1 MNSNDETKQI
11 INLNNCIM
19 KQFTLKSLMLLLLLL
34 IGGGSYAW
42 GEDFV
47 KVTSAPDSWE
57 GSYLFVYETGNVCFD
72 GSLTNLDVVRNTKK
86 VTIKDGVIAATDEL
100 KACCFTVTAD
110 SQNKGW
116 YQIKSASKFYI
127 AGTVKTNKKSNG
139 LASTDQEA
147 KASNYLNRFE
157 FDGKAVSVYSQ
168 SNDGETVL
176 RFNKAKDQQRF
187 RYFKSGQE
195 PIALYKLSSTATLIS
210 IAVSGTPTKTTYEE
224 GEAFDPTGLVVTG
237 TYDDGTKKE
246 ITDGIVWV
254 KDPEILKLG
263 TTSVD
268 VYASVGNIDSDVY
281 TVEGITVKEKATLIG
296 IEANG
301 TPDDFWKGDKFN
313 KNGITVTALWSDG
326 SESDV
331 TEQCQFTEPDMTT
344 AGKKTVTVTYE
355 NKTCTYDIEVKTIEN
370 TKETAYTVSKAIAL
384 IKAGKDL
391 ATQVYV
397 KGVVSEIVTKY
408 NPDFGNVSFNVS
420 VDGSVE
426 GEQFQFY
433 RTQKDAENTYTED
446 PKIEVGAT
454 VVGYGTLFLYKD
466 NYEFAAGNYLVEY
479 NAPVEK
485 VLKSIAIS
493 GEATKTTYKEG
504 EAFDPTGLV
513 VTATYDDESTKV
525 VTDDVTW
532 TFDPATLILGTTEVN
547 VTATYGEK
555 TASKTVAVT
564 VTEVQ
569 KYNVTWNVNGKVYTE
584 GAPTTEVV
592 EGEKLG
598 TLPTAPASIGG
609 LVFMGWTNEAVT
621 SQEAAPAVLFT
632 SAADAPAVTAD
643 VTYYAVFAAQ
653 AGAGWARVTALS
665 DITEG
670 SYVIKNDGFI
680 LPNSNTN
687 KSPQK
692 VTAPSITDN
701 VITGE
706 VDESMVWQ
714 FVSTGASNQF
724 YIKNAAG
731 DYLYVIDKSQGIR
744 VADTDTPD
752 KWTFE
757 ENGEGYFSMKD
768 ANSNRYCA
776 TYKAGEDWRSYNSKD
791 YGNYANGGKLE
802 LYRNDISYSNYTTT
816 VETNSLTLRA
826 FDGKNYFATFSC
838 DKAVKFVDA
847 TVFTVDVE
855 NGTISLNEIA
865 SKQVPANTG
874 VLLRS
879 AKESDVFTY
888 IESAPAIEG
897 TNLLKP
903 ASEQMTEGFKFYKLA
918 YDNYTEKTGLGF
930 YWGAENGG
938 AYTVKPGLAYL
949 AVPEEQAAN
958 VKGFSFDGTQTGI
971 NGVEATTAKGAIYN
985 LNGQRVEKAQRGIYI
1000 QNGKKFIVK

>member
-1 MNSNDETKQI
+1 
-11 INLNNCIM
+11 
-19 KQFTLKSLMLLLLLL
+19 MLLLLLL

-42 GEDFV
+42 GETKTYQHVFNAKPSTGNGVALSGIQWNIDAANLNGYNSQNYAGV
-47 KVTSAPDSWE
+47 QIGTSKKDGSITLTSSADWNYKNATKITAVRLWLNLGGTSVTPSVTIGGKTAVSDGTKVVKNSKAGNDWTKATKVTFTPAEDGNTGVVVIKVSSVNAGYICAMEIDCEDGAPAA
-57 GSYLFVYETGNVCFD
+57 N
-72 GSLTNLDVVRNTKK
+72 LT
-86 VTIKDGVIAATDEL
+86 
-100 KACCFTVTAD
+100 
-110 SQNKGW
+110 
-116 YQIKSASKFYI
+116 
-127 AGTVKTNKKSNG
+127 
-139 LASTDQEA
+139 
-147 KASNYLNRFE
+147 
-157 FDGKAVSVYSQ
+157 
-168 SNDGETVL
+168 
-176 RFNKAKDQQRF
+176 
-187 RYFKSGQE
+187 
-195 PIALYKLSSTATLIS
+195 S

-246 ITDGIVWV
+246 ITNGIVWE
-254 KDPEILKLG
+254 KDPEILELG

-296 IEANG
+296 IEATKG

-313 KNGITVTALWSDG
+313 KNGITITARWSDG

-355 NKTCTYDIEVKTIEN
+355 NKECTYEIEVKTIEN
-370 TKETAYTVSKAIAL
+370 TKEKAYTVSEAIAL

-408 NPDFGNVSFNVS
+408 NPDYGNVSFNVS
-420 VDGSVE
+420 ADGSVE

-454 VVGYGTLFLYKD
+454 VIGYGTLFLYKD

-479 NAPVEK
+479 NAPMEK

-493 GEATKTTYKEG
+493 GEATKATYFEG
-504 EAFDPTGLV
+504 ETFDPTGLV

-525 VTDDVTW
+525 VTDDVKWACT
-532 TFDPATLILGTTEVN
+532 PETLTPGITEVN

-564 VTEVQ
+564 VIEVQ

-592 EGEKLG
+592 EGEKLS

-632 SAADAPAVTAD
+632 SAADAPAVTAN

-653 AGAGWARVTALS
+653 TGTGWIRVTELS

-680 LPNSNTN
+680 LPNSKTD

-706 VDESMVWQ
+706 VGESMVWQ
-714 FVSTGASNQF
+714 FVSTGVSNQF
-724 YIKNAAG
+724 YIKNASG
-731 DYLYVIDKSQGIR
+731 DYLYVIKGESQGLR
-744 VADTDTPD
+744 VADTPD
-752 KWTFE
+752 EWTFE
-757 ENGEGYFSMKD
+757 ENGEGCFSMRD
-768 ANSNRYCA
+768 AKGNRYCA
-776 TYKAGEDWRSYNSKD
+776 TYKDGKDWRSYVDKD
-791 YGNYANGGKLE
+791 FRNYANDGKLE

-816 VETNSLTLRA
+816 VETNSLILRA
-826 FDGKNYFATFSC
+826 FDGKNYFATFSS

-847 TVFTVDVE
+847 TVYAVGVNDDRLILTEVE
-855 NGTISLNEIA
+855 

-874 VLLRS
+874 VLLKS
-879 AKESDVFTY
+879 AGTEATY
-888 IESAPAIEG
+888 SVIGSAPAIEN
-897 TNLLKP
+897 NLLC
-903 ASEQMTEGFKFYKLA
+903 ASVEEGQTTAADGTTEGYSFFKLSYNQA
-918 YDNYTEKTGLGF
+918 GENEKLGF
-930 YWGAENGG
+930 YWAKENG
-938 AYTVKPGLAYL
+938 APFVSKAGLAYL
-949 AVPEEQAAN
+949 AVKTADVAA
-958 VKGFSFDGTQTGI
+958 VKGFSLFDMETGI
-971 NGVEATTAKGAIYN
+971 SKVSGSAAGNGVIYD
-985 LNGQRVEKAQRGIYI
+985 LQGRRVERAVRGLYI
-1000 QNGKKFIVK
+1000 VNGRKVMVK

>member
-11 INLNNCIM
+11 NNLNNCIM

-42 GEDFV
+42 GE
-47 KVTSAPDSWE
+47 
-57 GSYLFVYETGNVCFD
+57 
-72 GSLTNLDVVRNTKK
+72 TK
-86 VTIKDGVIAATDEL
+86 T
-100 KACCFTVTAD
+100 
-110 SQNKGW
+110 
-116 YQIKSASKFYI
+116 
-127 AGTVKTNKKSNG
+127 GTVKFGTNDFKISKVDVTGNDDLSN
-139 LASTDQEA
+139 SW
-147 KASNYLNRFE
+147 R
-157 FDGKAVSVYSQ
+157 
-168 SNDGETVL
+168 
-176 RFNKAKDQQRF
+176 
-187 RYFKSGQE
+187 
-195 PIALYKLSSTATLIS
+195 
-210 IAVSGTPTKTTYEE
+210 
-224 GEAFDPTGLVVTG
+224 VVT
-237 TYDDGTKKE
+237 
-246 ITDGIVWV
+246 V
-254 KDPEILKLG
+254 G
-263 TTSVD
+263 TTSFTPQSAYCQVGSKNYPATSITFTMALPSD
-268 VYASVGNIDSDVY
+268 VKFTFFSAEFGGFSGTKGNISLTVDGTEVGRGNLNATNNVIVGGELKTAATGKELKVSVTGIAKGVNCYNIKYIYEDRSTPQPGEVAVPTLSLAEGTYWGKQTLTIGVPEGAAGVQY
-281 TVEGITVKEKATLIG
+281 TLDGTDPKESNTAEQITKATNL
-296 IEANG
+296 ELSA
-301 TPDDFWKGDKFN
+301 TT
-313 KNGITVTALWSDG
+313 TVRAIAVDNNDNYSKEV
-326 SESDV
+326 SR
-331 TEQCQFTEPDMTT
+331 
-344 AGKKTVTVTYE
+344 TY
-355 NKTCTYDIEVKTIEN
+355 TFVPSIAN
-370 TKETAYTVSKAIAL
+370 TKETAYTTVEAIA
-384 IKAGKDL
+384 IINKTSAEQL
-391 ATQVYV
+391 AAENVYV
-397 KGVVSEIVTKY
+397 KGVVSKIGSYNKNSSITYWLDDNTFQVYSGMGLDNKGFNSKEDIETGANVIICGKIKKY
-408 NPDFGNVSFNVS
+408 N
-420 VDGSVE
+420 
-426 GEQFQFY
+426 
-433 RTQKDAENTYTED
+433 KD
-446 PKIEVGAT
+446 
-454 VVGYGTLFLYKD
+454 
-466 NYEFAAGNYLVEY
+466 YEFDKGNYLVEY
-479 NAPVEK
+479 KAPVEK
-485 VLKSIAIS
+485 LLKSIAIS
-493 GEATKTTYKEG
+493 GEATKTTYTEG
-504 EAFDPTGLV
+504 EVFDPTGLV
-513 VTATYDDESTKV
+513 VTATYEDESTE
-525 VTDDVTW
+525 DVTSRVEW
-532 TFDPATLILGTTEVN
+532 TFNPETLILGTTEVN

-555 TASKTVAVT
+555 TASKIVAVT

-592 EGEKLG
+592 EGEKVEV
-598 TLPTAPASIGG
+598 LPTAPASIVG

-653 AGAGWARVTALS
+653 AGAGWTRVTALS

-670 SYVIKNDGFI
+670 SYVIKNDVFI
-680 LPNSNTN
+680 LPSSNTG
-687 KSPQK
+687 SGEAPGK
-692 VTAPSITDN
+692 VSAPSITGN

-714 FVSTGASNQF
+714 FVPTGASNQF
-724 YIKNAAG
+724 SIKNAAG
-731 DYLYVIDKSQGIR
+731 DYLYAINKTNGIR
-744 VADTDTPD
+744 VAGTPD

-768 ANSNRYCA
+768 ENNNRYCA
-776 TYKAGEDWRSYNSKD
+776 TYEDGEDWRSYSSKD
-791 YGNYANGGKLE
+791 HGNYANGGKLE

-826 FDGKNYFATFSC
+826 FDGKNYFATFSG

-879 AKESDVFTY
+879 TKESDVFTY

-930 YWGAENGG
+930 YWGAAEGG
-938 AYTVKPGLAYL
+938 AFTVKPGLAYL
-949 AVPEEQAAN
+949 AVPQAQAAN